1 MLGEAVSVAIMGF
14 SVVFLTLFI
23 LTVSVK
29 VMSVVL
35 KKTSKKG
42 GK

>member
-1 MLGEAVSVAIMGF
+1 MIGQAISTAILGFA
-14 SVVFLTLFI
+14 VVFLTLFV

-29 VMSVVL
+29 VMSGIM
-35 KKTSKKG
+35 KKTQKKG